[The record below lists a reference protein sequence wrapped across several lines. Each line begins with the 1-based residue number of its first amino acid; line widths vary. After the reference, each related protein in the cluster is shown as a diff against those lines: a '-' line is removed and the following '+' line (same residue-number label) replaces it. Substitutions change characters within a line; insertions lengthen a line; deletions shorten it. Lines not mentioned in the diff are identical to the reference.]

1 MPWQH
6 IYMGSTP
13 CSREWAHAAQRPW
26 VLLGALQKPPGHSP
40 GHTAQAGVG
49 LEGSSRLN
57 HSVILYTAQSKNV
70 NSPAPP
76 DLTSC
81 LTLSSSSSC
90 CSGTCSS
97 SWHSLSSSL
106 TTTFSSWISSWTSSR
121 PSRSSW
127 ICSSLTSASLTPLSS
142 SSYDCCGDL
151 EVGEKGQRTKTRCY
165 ESRDTIGCL
174 PR

>member
-1 MPWQH
+1 MAVHPHGLNTQQQET
-6 IYMGSTP
+6 STGTCCP
-13 CSREWAHAAQRPW
+13 ESWAHCSNRSWARGTLPYQPFCDS
-26 VLLGALQKPPGHSP
+26 VCSP
-40 GHTAQAGVG
+40 V
-49 LEGSSRLN
+49 
-57 HSVILYTAQSKNV
+57 
-70 NSPAPP
+70 PP

-106 TTTFSSWISSWTSSR
+106 TTTFSSWTSSR

-127 ICSSLTSASLTPLSS
+127 ICSSLTSASLTLLSS

-151 EVGEKGQRTKTRCY
+151 EVGERGQRTKTFCY
-165 ESRDTIGCL
+165 EPRYTIGVF
-174 PR
+174 PDDVQYH

>member
-1 MPWQH
+1 MSTCCPEALGPL
-6 IYMGSTP
+6 GSPPKATWTQ
-13 CSREWAHAAQRPW
+13 SWAHC
-26 VLLGALQKPPGHSP
+26 
-40 GHTAQAGVG
+40 
-49 LEGSSRLN
+49 SSRCWARGIFPSQPFYDSV
-57 HSVILYTAQSKNV
+57 HSSVKNV

-90 CSGTCSS
+90 CSGICSS

-127 ICSSLTSASLTPLSS
+127 ICSSLTSASLTPQSS